1 MELEEA
7 KKRLKCYTKEQIVWS
22 QHAEVR
28 LLQRG
33 ITKEQ
38 VEQALLDSE
47 RLLEVI
53 DQPSRSGET
62 KIKLVFDQSGA
73 RSLIVVSVFSEK
85 VIKVVTVIM
94 RYRKWYDRVKKWQKK

>member
-1 MELEEA
+1 M
-7 KKRLKCYTKEQIVWS
+7 
-22 QHAEVR
+22 R

-33 ITKEQ
+33 IPKEQ

-53 DQPSRSGET
+53 DQISRPGET
-62 KIKLVFDQSGA
+62 KLKLVFDQSGA

-85 VIKVVTVIM
+85 VLKVVTVIM
-94 RYRKWYDRVKKWQKK
+94 RYRKWYDKVKKWQKK